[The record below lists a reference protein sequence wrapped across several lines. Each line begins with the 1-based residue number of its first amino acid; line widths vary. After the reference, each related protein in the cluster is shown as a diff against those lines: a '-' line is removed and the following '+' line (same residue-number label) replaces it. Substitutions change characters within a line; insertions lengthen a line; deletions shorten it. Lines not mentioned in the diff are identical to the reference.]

1 MFALATEGPQ
11 LASSCSPC
19 EPFGLCRV
27 PPAEHQCTTIR
38 GSEDKGRKRRKQEG
52 VTKRREKRKG
62 RKEDGVTKRRKFRK
76 GRKEERRKR
85 EKCHAWVKFS

>member
-1 MFALATEGPQ
+1 M
-11 LASSCSPC
+11 
-19 EPFGLCRV
+19 
-27 PPAEHQCTTIR
+27 
-38 GSEDKGRKRRKQEG
+38 
-52 VTKRREKRKG
+52 TKRREKRKG